1 MGFLDKLVD
10 AINKDPEDELDNE
23 PELQEEETI
32 TKKKEIIDFADD
44 EPRKSNKVMNIHA
57 TAQLQVVLVKPE
69 RFDRS
74 SECQADGRAQP
85 GVRQQGRG
93 APHS

>member
-32 TKKKEIIDFADD
+32 TK
-44 EPRKSNKVMNIHA
+44 S
-57 TAQLQVVLVKPE
+57 
-69 RFDRS
+69 
-74 SECQADGRAQP
+74 
-85 GVRQQGRG
+85 
-93 APHS
+93 

>member
-69 RFDRS
+69 RSTTPARL
-74 SECQADGRAQP
+74 P
-85 GVRQQGRG
+85 II
-93 APHS
+93 